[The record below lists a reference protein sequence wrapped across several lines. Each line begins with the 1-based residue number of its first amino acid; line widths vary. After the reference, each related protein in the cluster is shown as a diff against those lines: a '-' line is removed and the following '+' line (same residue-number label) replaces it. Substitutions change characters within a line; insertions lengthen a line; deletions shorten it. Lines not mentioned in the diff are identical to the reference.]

1 MELTDIRTK
10 ARYVFLDYARIIV
23 AFLVIYGHLY
33 TPNPHNFVRVFIY
46 QFHMAFF
53 FFVSGLF
60 HKYCGRINYEKY
72 AKKILVPM
80 IFFVGVFF
88 LLILSSYFPGGGE
101 GILKQIANS
110 LITILGM
117 QVVFIFLVDNII
129 GFNLSYP
136 ISLLIAICIMT
147 LCFFSHMIIS
157 KYFPKISGL
166 K

>member
-23 AFLVIYGHLY
+23 AFQVIYGHLY
-33 TPNPHNFVRVFIY
+33 TPNPHN
-46 QFHMAFF
+46 
-53 FFVSGLF
+53 
-60 HKYCGRINYEKY
+60 
-72 AKKILVPM
+72 
-80 IFFVGVFF
+80 FVGVFF
-88 LLILSSYFPGGGE
+88 LLILSSYFPGGGG
-101 GILKQIANS
+101 GILKQIADS